1 MKTELAATEQ
11 QALAAYPG
19 QYEIIA
25 AIEDRFMVD
34 TNTAINW
41 IVFCAE
47 ACEESRIDS
56 EGWGDEE

>member
-1 MKTELAATEQ
+1 MKTEIAATEQ
-11 QALAAYPG
+11 KAEVTYPG
-19 QYEIIA
+19 QDEIIG